1 MMKPQNSA
9 TITDKGED
17 SMIKT
22 VYAYIDGKRL
32 CDVVDEAL
40 RLNVMATDLKKQIR
54 KEYEG
59 HCVEFKVE
67 EIEGRK

>member
-1 MMKPQNSA
+1 
-9 TITDKGED
+9 
-17 SMIKT
+17 MIKT
-22 VYAYIDGKRL
+22 VYAYIDGQRL

-40 RLNVMATDLKKQIR
+40 RLNVMATDLKEQIR

-67 EIEGRK
+67 KIEGRK